1 MSLLNT
7 GQVDESGNSI
17 NEGGIS
23 TSENVN
29 SIDEGNVSTIENQST
44 EIGDGGNNSTDN
56 PNWSDHID
64 ESLRKRIGKFKDVN
78 SLAKSY
84 VELEKKLSEGFKVP
98 ETEEELNALYAKL
111 GRPED
116 PSGYDL
122 GDIQDEIGFRNKA
135 YETGL
140 SQTQAESL
148 SRWFNGLVEKHQ
160 ESLAEKSKAAEVAL
174 RERWGEKFNDNLELA
189 NRELTSC
196 FSQDFIDRLEA
207 GGFLNDQ
214 EFITVLYQ
222 YGKAKANDSIGKP
235 GLGVDVERTAAGQP
249 FLNFPS
255 MKQYE

>member
-7 GQVDESGNSI
+7 GQVDEGGNSI
-17 NEGGIS
+17 NENDNVTNEGG
-23 TSENVN
+23 NP
-29 SIDEGNVSTIENQST
+29 IDGDGVSTIGNQST
-44 EIGDGGNNSTDN
+44 ETRDGVNNSTDN

-84 VELEKKLSEGFKVP
+84 VELEKRLSEGFKVP

-122 GDIQDEIGFRNKA
+122 GDIQDEIGFRDKA
-135 YETGL
+135 YEAGL

-148 SRWFNGLVEKHQ
+148 SRWFNSLVERHQ
-160 ESLAEKSKAAEVAL
+160 ESLEEKSKAAEVAL

-207 GGFLNDQ
+207 AGFLNDQ
-214 EFITVLYQ
+214 EFITALYQ
-222 YGKAKANDSIGKP
+222 QGKMKANDSIGKP